1 MKNELVYPLIVKEL
15 RNFWNFKFDK
25 QDRIN
30 ELKILWFRKIK
41 IWKKEYIEFLVL
53 DWNQKYQYLYEE
65 KWKNII
71 QKFEW
76 IEWYKE
82 LKIIWDVI
90 LVIWEDKFFYC
101 NLYSV
106 KNIDDY
112 IVWGDFEA
120 KNIDWLEVKVR
131 KFLNI

>member
-1 MKNELVYPLIVKEL
+1 MKNELIYPLNVKEL
-15 RNFWNFKFDK
+15 RNFWNFKFNT

-30 ELKILWFRKIK
+30 ELNILWFRKIK

-53 DWNQKYQYLYEE
+53 DWKEKYQYLYEE

-71 QKFEW
+71 QKFVW

-90 LVIWEDKFFYC
+90 LVIWENKLFYC
-101 NLYSV
+101 NLYSI

-120 KNIDWLEVKVR
+120 KNIDLLELKS
-131 KFLNI
+131 